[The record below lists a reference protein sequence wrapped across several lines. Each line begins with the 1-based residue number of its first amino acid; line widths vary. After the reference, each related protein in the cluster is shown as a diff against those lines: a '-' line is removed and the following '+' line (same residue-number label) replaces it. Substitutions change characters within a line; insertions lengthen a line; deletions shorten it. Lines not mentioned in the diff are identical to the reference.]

1 MDITFEEVAHVIQ
14 DARYQQAIFDP
25 DTPRPERKIPMP
37 PRNFNV
43 ENFARER
50 NVALRSVLAEP
61 LGRFFLG
68 FFVDGY
74 AEFGANKS
82 NKSEEARCLRFARV
96 LYRVRRRDPNAVVSV
111 PEVLRL
117 LRDFQ
122 LIHRLEVPRE
132 GESSSESTR
141 SADDV
146 VVGGVDDNGSNSRLS
161 DDDSKLQSTDSSTVS
176 TPTSSGHNLGTTAGG
191 RKVPSVMSPNSKEA
205 KEAHANALRSFV
217 TSYQEAKLLQE
228 GPVVDV
234 EVSFPEITPTLEDMM
249 PEPTPEDNGLDIK
262 SSASMNKVG
271 SGKKLMRK
279 GKKAAAAAANTFTTN
294 NSTAVTRYNSALY
307 DGVSSQGR
315 TASTS
320 PYSIPN
326 QYSASA
332 AAVVARANSHIV
344 HTRQSVDLSDAVQ
357 NMMEAV
363 LAPVYMRLQAD
374 KKTFTQ
380 YIKLKWYSLEAIGDK
395 QIRYHRVLGA
405 GAFGT
410 VHGCIVASVGTM
422 LAMKIM
428 LRKKIKS
435 KRASSQVLAERQA
448 LEALAAHPSPYCM
461 QLRYAYATKEA
472 FHLVIPLAI
481 GGDLKY
487 HLHDGPFNE
496 ARARIYACEIAM
508 GLGHIHSL
516 GLIIRD
522 LKPRNIL
529 LDSRGHCKISDLGL
543 AVSIADGPIKKGRAG
558 TEGYWSPEVI
568 NQMPYGVDAD
578 WWSFGCC
585 LFELLAG
592 FNPFSCKHTKLK
604 TRNEGTRRGVINFT
618 SSIPALARPLI
629 LGLLHKKVESRL
641 GCRGRGVDEVL
652 NHAHAFWDTMDF
664 GAVRRGEVTAPWVPD
679 KGVIYAA
686 SQHEMQDNNDDA
698 ENLRKIKLTPED
710 DIEFPTFVDI
720 EDHQRDLVKVLEK
733 NSDFIRQHVL
743 VGSGGAVGAG
753 GNNRK
758 AGSTNGGTVS
768 KFDNKPQTKAM
779 DPFQN
784 NSASCCALQ

>member
-25 DTPRPERKIPMP
+25 DTPRPERKIPVP
-37 PRNFNV
+37 PRNFSVDNFVRENNV
-43 ENFARER
+43 T
-50 NVALRSVLAEP
+50 LRSVLAEP

-122 LIHRLEVPRE
+122 LIHRLEVPR
-132 GESSSESTR
+132 GDGDSSSSGSSQSITASE
-141 SADDV
+141 V
-146 VVGGVDDNGSNSRLS
+146 VVAVAVDGSASEDGMLASSASFVSSRSSSAQPAAGASMNGSGKKFMSSNS
-161 DDDSKLQSTDSSTVS
+161 
-176 TPTSSGHNLGTTAGG
+176 H
-191 RKVPSVMSPNSKEA
+191 EA

-217 TSYQEAKLLQE
+217 TSYQDAKLLQE
-228 GPVVDV
+228 SPDV
-234 EVSFPEITPTLEDMM
+234 EVSFPDVVTNLNAGGDIASDRPSAG
-249 PEPTPEDNGLDIK
+249 PEDNGIEYSTT
-262 SSASMNKVG
+262 SSKKVG
-271 SGKKLMRK
+271 SVKKLLRK
-279 GKKAAAAAANTFTTN
+279 GKKAAAAGAVTFTTN

-307 DGVSSQGR
+307 DGASSQGK
-315 TASTS
+315 TVSTS

-344 HTRQSVDLSDAVQ
+344 HTRQSMDLSDAVQ
-357 NMMEAV
+357 RMMEDV
-363 LAPVYMRLQAD
+363 LSPVYKRLHGD
-374 KKTFTQ
+374 RRTFTQ
-380 YIKLKWYSLEAIGDK
+380 YVKLKWYSLDDIGDK

-487 HLHDGPFNE
+487 HLHDGPFSE

-578 WWSFGCC
+578 WWGFGCC

-604 TRNEGTRRGVINFT
+604 SRNEGTRRGVINFT
-618 SSIPALARPLI
+618 SSVPALARPLI
-629 LGLLHKKVESRL
+629 LGLLHKKVDSRL

-664 GAVRRGEVTAPWVPD
+664 GAVRRGEVAAPWVPD

-686 SQHEMQDNNDDA
+686 SQHEMQDNNNDA
-698 ENLRKIKLTPED
+698 EDLRKIKLTPED
-710 DIEFPTFVDI
+710 DIEFPPFVDI

-743 VGSGGAVGAG
+743 GGVVGAG
-753 GNNRK
+753 GGGGRG
-758 AGSTNGGTVS
+758 AGSTGGGS
-768 KFDNKPQTKAM
+768 RLDKPLTKAM

-784 NSASCCALQ
+784 NSASCCSLQ